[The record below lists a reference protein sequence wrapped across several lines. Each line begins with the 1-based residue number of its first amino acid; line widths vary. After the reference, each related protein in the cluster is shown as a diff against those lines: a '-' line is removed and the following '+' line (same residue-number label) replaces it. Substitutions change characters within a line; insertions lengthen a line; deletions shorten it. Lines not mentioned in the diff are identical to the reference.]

1 MIESKVER
9 YSVNVLKKKLLVLMD
24 WAPPEDWVFKKQLEH
39 YFDTDIFFDNT
50 KKGYN
55 STLEKIVALWRSY
68 VLTGYSAFLKI
79 RNYDL
84 VYAWH
89 AVMGLV
95 VAFLCRFFHAKRPKI
110 VIAQLIIPKRPASLN
125 QYLREA
131 FIRYALKRV
140 DTVIVYSTIE
150 AEQFEKRYGNGST
163 LFTFLP
169 LGIELS
175 NHRPASDEHYIFS
188 GGRSNRDYATLV
200 KAVTGLNFKV
210 KIAAQRF
217 NVSELAL
224 PENVETYFDV
234 YGESFSRLLAGA
246 TIVVI
251 PLERA
256 DESSGQLVLLNAMAF
271 GKPII
276 ITRSRGVEDY
286 IRDGENVITVPR
298 QNMFALRTELDNLL
312 NSPEERRRLGVYAKE
327 SVKSFSIAKQA
338 ERVARL
344 LDRSIEENYD
354 LPRMTLHEP

>member
-1 MIESKVER
+1 
-9 YSVNVLKKKLLVLMD
+9 MD
-24 WAPPEDWVFKKQLEH
+24 WSPPEDWIFKKQLDH
-39 YFDTDIFFDNT
+39 YFYTDIFFDNT

-68 VLTGYSAFLKI
+68 VLTGLSAFFKI
-79 RNYDL
+79 RDYDL

-95 VAFLCRFFHAKRPKI
+95 VAFLCRLLHVKRPKI
-110 VIAQLIIPKRPASLN
+110 VIAQLIIPKRPATLN
-125 QYLREA
+125 QYLRET

-140 DTVIVYSTIE
+140 ETVIVYSTIE
-150 AEQFEKRYGNGST
+150 AEKFAERYGNGFT
-163 LFTFLP
+163 TFTFLP

-200 KAVTGLNFKV
+200 KAVNGLNFKV

-217 NVSELAL
+217 NVSELTL

-234 YGESFSRLLAGA
+234 YGENFNRLLAGA

-276 ITRSRGVEDY
+276 ITKSRGVEDY
-286 IRDGENVITVPR
+286 IRDGQNVITIPR
-298 QNMFALRTELDNLL
+298 QNTFALRTELDGLL
-312 NSPEERRRLGVYAKE
+312 NSAEERRRLGTRAKE
-327 SVKSFSIAKQA
+327 SVKSFTLAKQA
-338 ERVARL
+338 ERVAAL
-344 LDRSIEENYD
+344 LDQSIEENYD
-354 LPRMTLHEP
+354 QPRMTLHEH